1 MNSIINEVLD
11 NVKAENELKEKTIQ
25 FLKASLSEDNTSNII
40 EFKRKSKVQFR
51 KLVLIACTFLVTL
64 GLSIAGYATY
74 QMPVAYVSIDINPSV
89 ELGINM
95 FDRIVSAEGY
105 NTDGKTVLSACDV
118 RNYDIESAVD
128 RIVEVATEKN
138 FVAKDGSS
146 VISIT
151 AETNDQNFA
160 DRINSMS
167 NNGVK
172 KAIGRSNYKV
182 TIQIDSVS
190 IGTREEAQKLSISP
204 GKLKLIKKLQQ
215 LDSTVTVEQLKNS
228 KVSEIMS
235 TIKTKKVEAK
245 AIEKANKAEE
255 KKKGATVKKN
265 NDKIIKPTPKPKP
278 AQKPK
283 ATTKPKKNLKVTPAP
298 EITAIPEVT
307 PEPTP
312 KVKKDKK
319 SNE

>member
-228 KVSEIMS
+228 KVSELSLIH
-235 TIKTKKVEAK
+235 I
-245 AIEKANKAEE
+245 
-255 KKKGATVKKN
+255 
-265 NDKIIKPTPKPKP
+265 
-278 AQKPK
+278 
-283 ATTKPKKNLKVTPAP
+283 
-298 EITAIPEVT
+298 
-307 PEPTP
+307 
-312 KVKKDKK
+312 
-319 SNE
+319 